1 MALSLQPNHPGENMQ
16 IKINTNIK
24 EVTKGMS
31 SIQKKQIPFAAAN
44 AINTTLFELRK
55 EMAKQT
61 IKKLDRPTPFT
72 QRGFL
77 VDKANKN
84 KLFGSLFAKKEVQ
97 AYLHYQVE
105 GGTRASGKKF
115 AIPTSNAKLNT
126 YGNIP
131 NKKGGVVK
139 GKKQKILKI
148 KGMTG
153 VFETHKDKT
162 LKLIV
167 AFKNSATYKAKF
179 PFYVIAKKFTQA
191 KFDRN
196 FAKALTRALKTAK

>member
-1 MALSLQPNHPGENMQ
+1 MRID
-16 IKINTNIK
+16 IKSNIK

-31 SIQKKQIPFAAAN
+31 SIQKQQIPFATAN
-44 AINTTLFELRK
+44 AINTTLFELKK

-61 IKKLDRPTPFT
+61 VKKLDNPTPFT

-77 VDKANKN
+77 VDKAKKT
-84 KLFGSLFAKKEVQ
+84 KLFGLLFAKEEV
-97 AYLHYQVE
+97 AKYLHYQIE
-105 GGTRASGKKF
+105 GGTRSSGKKF
-115 AIPTSNAKLNT
+115 AIPTSNAKLNR

-153 VFETHKDKT
+153 VYETHKDRT

-179 PFYVIAKKFTQA
+179 PFYIIAKKFTEA
-191 KFDRN
+191 KFDKN
-196 FAKALTRALKTAK
+196 FAKALTRALKTAR

>member
-1 MALSLQPNHPGENMQ
+1 MRID
-16 IKINTNIK
+16 IKSNIK

-31 SIQKKQIPFAAAN
+31 SMQKKQIPFAAAN
-44 AINTTLFELRK
+44 AINTTLFELKK

-61 IKKLDRPTPFT
+61 VKKLDNPTPFT

-77 VDKANKN
+77 VDKAKKT
-84 KLFGSLFAKKEVQ
+84 KLFGLLFAKEEV
-97 AYLHYQVE
+97 AKYLHYQIE
-105 GGTRASGKKF
+105 GGTRSSGKKF
-115 AIPTSNAKLNT
+115 AIPTSNAKLNR

-153 VFETHKDKT
+153 VYETHKDRT

-179 PFYVIAKKFTQA
+179 PFYIIAKKFTEA
-191 KFDRN
+191 KFDKN
-196 FAKALTRALKTAK
+196 FAKALTRALKTARWKT